1 MLTLEQIIEAARQL
15 VPRDRQQLQRWL
27 QEQEAQ
33 DRAVVQTDAAPSSLK
48 ETPQQQMERFRKA
61 MNWIA
66 KHRTEYLGQWVA
78 LEGDRLISH
87 GSDAVEVHRAAK
99 AAGIAT
105 PFLEQVVEKE
115 EGPYWGG
122 WL

>member
-1 MLTLEQIIEAARQL
+1 MLTLEQIIEAARHL

-33 DRAVVQTDAAPSSLK
+33 DAATPAQDAEAPPK
-48 ETPQQQMERFRKA
+48 ETPQEQMERFRKA
-61 MNWIA
+61 MNWVA
-66 KHRTEYLGQWVA
+66 EHRAEYLGQWVA

-87 GSDAVEVHRAAK
+87 GTDAVQVHREAK